1 MRKIHCRQKV
11 QIGYRRAELCEAQTS
26 TANHANHAKKF
37 MTALVAPES
46 DLSRRSSGGDGCRR
60 KNAQKAQRLLYL
72 INREP
77 HEINEQ
83 LLKKE
88 FSSVSVLVSCW
99 LFATTIRV
107 SEQQNLGHPS
117 CGGLGKPILRFSRL
131 KFSVFSAVKKFL
143 SVA

>member
-1 MRKIHCRQKV
+1 MPIQ
-11 QIGYRRAELCEAQTS
+11 YELMGTLNIQRPTS
-26 TANHANHAKKF
+26 NIQHRIILP
-37 MTALVAPES
+37 ALHPENTTPRPETPLS
-46 DLSRRSSGGDGCRR
+46 TDSSRRSSGGDGCRR
-60 KNAQKAQRLLYL
+60 KNAQKAQRPLYL

-107 SEQQNLGHPS
+107 SKQQNLGHPS